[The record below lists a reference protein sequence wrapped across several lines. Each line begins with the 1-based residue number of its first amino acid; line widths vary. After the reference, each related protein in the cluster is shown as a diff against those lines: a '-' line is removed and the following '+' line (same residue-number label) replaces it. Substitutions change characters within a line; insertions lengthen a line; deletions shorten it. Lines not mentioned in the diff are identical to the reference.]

1 MYPVSDA
8 FLSVVQENT
17 RRYHWTGRI
26 TTEKIVNFF
35 DGKLEKDVTMCTDS
49 HKSYA
54 SGYKELDI
62 KMRQIPRGRR
72 MD

>member
-1 MYPVSDA
+1 M
-8 FLSVVQENT
+8 
-17 RRYHWTGRI
+17 I

-35 DGKLEKDVTMCTDS
+35 DVKLEKDVTMCTDS